1 VTAPSV
7 DGRSTSSPEAS
18 LDAEVD
24 RFDRFAFGLV
34 RLEPHPVDE
43 LRRSID
49 RFTGEV
55 AGHLT
60 RSPSRDLPSNLE
72 QEHERFRESLV
83 ELRSLLA
90 VVEREDHGGHRQALG
105 QYGRIFA
112 EAMRRHRADERA
124 FFAVREVGPPSGGPG
139 KR

>member
-1 VTAPSV
+1 VEGPSAISA
-7 DGRSTSSPEAS
+7 DAD

-24 RFDRFAFGLV
+24 RFDRFSFGLV
-34 RLEPHPVDE
+34 QLEPHPLGE
-43 LRRSID
+43 LHRAVE

-55 AGHLT
+55 ANHLA
-60 RSPSRDLPSNLE
+60 RSHAERIPSTLA
-72 QEHERFRESLV
+72 QEHDRFRDSIL

-112 EAMRRHRADERA
+112 EAMRRHRADERS
-124 FFAVREVGPPSGGPG
+124 FFAVGEARPPSGRPG